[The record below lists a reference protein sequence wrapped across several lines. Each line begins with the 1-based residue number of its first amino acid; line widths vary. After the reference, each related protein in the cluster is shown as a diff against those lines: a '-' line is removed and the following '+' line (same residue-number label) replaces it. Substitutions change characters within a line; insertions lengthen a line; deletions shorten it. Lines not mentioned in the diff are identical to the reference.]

1 MPEATKPAVTIWSTD
16 CHPAIV
22 WRFEMVCP
30 ICFQLGMTAVNYELN
45 QLVKHIATRHPKEAA
60 LVGVGGT
67 IALLFFGPKLWRA
80 IAR

>member
-1 MPEATKPAVTIWSTD
+1 
-16 CHPAIV
+16 
-22 WRFEMVCP
+22 MVCP

-60 LVGVGGT
+60 IVAVGGT

-80 IAR
+80 MSR